1 MVEAVFTEEEK
12 KNLKALTEEVPKLR
26 SELESLKETLE
37 ILSCEGVL
45 DRLEQSK
52 KDFAEGRVYTFEEA
66 LKELDI
72 DEDEL

>member
-1 MVEAVFTEEEK
+1 MVEVVFTEEDK
-12 KNLKALTEEVPKLR
+12 KNLKAVVEEMPKLR

-37 ILSCEGVL
+37 LLSCEGVL

-72 DEDEL
+72 DEEEL

>member
-1 MVEAVFTEEEK
+1 MVKAVFTEEDK

-45 DRLEQSK
+45 ERFEQSK
-52 KDFAEGRVYTFEEA
+52 KDFAEGRVYTHEEA

-72 DEDEL
+72 NEGEL